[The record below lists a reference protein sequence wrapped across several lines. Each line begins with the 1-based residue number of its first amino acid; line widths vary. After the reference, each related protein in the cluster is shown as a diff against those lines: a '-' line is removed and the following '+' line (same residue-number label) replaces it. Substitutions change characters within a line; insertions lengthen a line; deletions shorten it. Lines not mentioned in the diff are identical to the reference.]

1 MKKFILLVFIPLFGI
16 AVGCSGKTNQQATE
30 TIEKST
36 QTLDQV
42 IQSSAEQ
49 VDSVQTEIDTLLEG
63 I

>member
-1 MKKFILLVFIPLFGI
+1 MKKIFLLVFVPLFGI
-16 AVGCSGKTNQQATE
+16 AIGCSGKADQQAAE

-49 VDSVQTEIDTLLEG
+49 VDSIQTEIDSLLEG

>member
-1 MKKFILLVFIPLFGI
+1 MKKVILLVFIPLFGI
-16 AVGCSGKTNQQATE
+16 AVSCSGKGDQQATE

-36 QTLDQV
+36 QTLDEV

-49 VDSVQTEIDTLLEG
+49 VDSIQTEIDELLEG

>member
-1 MKKFILLVFIPLFGI
+1 MKKVFLLLVIPLFGI
-16 AVGCSGKTNQQATE
+16 AVSCSGKANQQNVE

-42 IQSSAEQ
+42 IQSSAAQ
-49 VDSVQTEIDTLLEG
+49 VDSVQTEIDELLEG